1 MTESTFHIKG
11 LSKRRGDML
20 FSKRSKHLRGGVVSI
35 ITLMIALLLLSGC
48 GDSNAP
54 GKAQQERITK
64 PVNPVFK
71 DIGKTFLP
79 SVEKSPDVN

>member
-1 MTESTFHIKG
+1 
-11 LSKRRGDML
+11 
-20 FSKRSKHLRGGVVSI
+20 
-35 ITLMIALLLLSGC
+35 MIALLLLSGC